1 MYSVHV
7 CVCVCV
13 RGGEVRNDERK
24 KGKGESCV
32 EMRWRRKMMKGSLV
46 KLWLD
51 GWCWHAIRKLQPIIP
66 DSQGQVSSD
75 KLNYRVSFIIKHLTP
90 FSWTFTVFFYF
101 LVSCIYCFFST

>member
-1 MYSVHV
+1 MFFNRLGTNTWGWAV

-13 RGGEVRNDERK
+13 VCMYVFVWVCEGWEVGNDERK

-51 GWCWHAIRKLQPIIP
+51 GWRCWHAIRKLQPIIP

-75 KLNYRVSFIIKHLTP
+75 KLNKNIKG
-90 FSWTFTVFFYF
+90 
-101 LVSCIYCFFST
+101 

>member
-1 MYSVHV
+1 VFVWV
-7 CVCVCV
+7 CE
-13 RGGEVRNDERK
+13 GWEVGNDERK

-51 GWCWHAIRKLQPIIP
+51 GWRCWHAIRKLQPIIP

-75 KLNYRVSFIIKHLTP
+75 KLNYRVLFIIKRLTP

-101 LVSCIYCFFST
+101 